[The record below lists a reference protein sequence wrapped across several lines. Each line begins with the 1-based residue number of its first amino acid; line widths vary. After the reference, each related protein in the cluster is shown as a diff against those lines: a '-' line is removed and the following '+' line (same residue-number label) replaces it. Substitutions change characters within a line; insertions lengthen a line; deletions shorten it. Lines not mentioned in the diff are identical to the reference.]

1 MQGCLNNYSIESE
14 LRVEN
19 MKELTSGKPTK
30 VIILF
35 AIPLMC
41 GYIFQQLYNMADGK
55 IVSNYVG
62 TAAFAAIGATSVVSN
77 TITALINGMTQ
88 GFSIKVANSFGARDY
103 KNMRKYVA
111 GTFILTAGFTLV
123 LGILAQIFIQDILL
137 LLKTPADILPDAIAY
152 VRIILGGIAF
162 SSLYNMCAN
171 LLRGVGDSKTPLYC
185 LLASVIIN
193 IGLDLLFVNV
203 FKWGIKGAAIATIMS
218 QAMCGIACLLYMF
231 FKFKEM
237 LPKKESWKADK
248 GQYPDLISTGLAMGL
263 MSCIVN
269 IGTVVL
275 QGAINSLGTD
285 TVAAHTAARRVFDIL
300 TVMLYTIGLAITTF
314 VSQNMGAGKTDR
326 VRTGIRQAILLVTG
340 ITTFLIVICFLFAR
354 PVLTWLASTDNPA
367 IIDKAVMY
375 TKISI
380 CFFYVLGPLL
390 VLRLALQGM
399 GRKIIPVFTSVL
411 EMLVKIISASF
422 LVPVLQYKG
431 VAITEPISWCI
442 MTTVLVISYL
452 RHIPGKEEKKQ
463 QPQH

>member
-1 MQGCLNNYSIESE
+1 
-14 LRVEN
+14 

-62 TAAFAAIGATSVVSN
+62 TGAFAAIGATSVVSN

-103 KNMRKYVA
+103 DKMRRYVA
-111 GTFILTAGFTLV
+111 GTIILTASFTLV
-123 LGILAQIFIQDILL
+123 LGILAQIFIQDILSL
-137 LLKTPADILPDAIAY
+137 LNTPADIMPDAISY

-171 LLRGVGDSKTPLYC
+171 LLRGVGDSRTPLYC

-203 FKWGIKGAAIATIMS
+203 FNWGIKGAAVATIIS
-218 QAMCGIACLLYMF
+218 QAMCGIACSVYIY
-231 FKFKEM
+231 FKFKDL
-237 LPKKESWKADK
+237 LPKKESWKAEK
-248 GQYPDLISTGLAMGL
+248 GQYPELISTGLSMGL

-300 TVMLYTIGLAITTF
+300 TVMLYTIGLAMTTF

-326 VRTGIRQAILLVTG
+326 VREGIKQALLLVTG
-340 ITTFLIVICFLFAR
+340 ITTVLIVICFTFAR
-354 PVLTWLASTDNPA
+354 PVLMWVASTDNTA

-375 TKISI
+375 TRISI

-390 VLRLALQGM
+390 VLRLSLQGM
-399 GRKIIPVFTSVL
+399 GRRIIPVCTSVV
-411 EMLVKIISASF
+411 EMLVKIISAKL
-422 LVPVLQYKG
+422 LVPVLAYTG

-442 MTTVLVISYL
+442 MTTVLVISYM
-452 RHIPGKEEKKQ
+452 RHQPGKEEAKRQTQ
-463 QPQH
+463 QA